1 MKKLIYLI
9 FIFFYS
15 LSFSQSRD
23 ANYSKF
29 INKYRINEPRI
40 KKTKNITEN
49 IIYLGELNLNNSTF
63 YVITSFKTV
72 KAALTRHGH
81 STVYIYNSNKKMIRN
96 YILGLPEEIP
106 FNLENNSL
114 YFNYVNDLTKTSE
127 IFILKIEEEIPLF
140 LCVDPSFQECY

>member
-23 ANYSKF
+23 GNYSKF
-29 INKYRINEPRI
+29 INKYRVNEPRI

-81 STVYIYNSNKKMIRN
+81 STVYIYNSKK
-96 YILGLPEEIP
+96 
-106 FNLENNSL
+106 
-114 YFNYVNDLTKTSE
+114 K
-127 IFILKIEEEIPLF
+127 
-140 LCVDPSFQECY
+140 